1 MDVLAV
7 DRDTHFRYLLR
18 LADTGLLLGHRL
30 SEWLGQAPTLE
41 EELALSN
48 MALDLIGQAQALYA
62 HAAQIE
68 GAGRDADQL
77 AYLRDGPDFTN
88 LLLAELPNGDF
99 AFTMARQLAYATF
112 AHLHFGELKR
122 SSDAELAGI
131 AARAEKELVYH
142 ARHAGEWLVRLG
154 DGTAVSHQ
162 KAQEALDAL
171 WMYTGEM
178 FMTDALDSAVLAAGI
193 GADAGAVRSSW
204 YAAIDAVL
212 AEATLKRPPDG
223 WMISGG
229 RRGEHTEHLSHLLGE
244 LQYLQRTYPGQQW

>member
-1 MDVLAV
+1 MEVLAL

-18 LADTGLLLGHRL
+18 FADTGLILGHRL
-30 SEWLGQAPTLE
+30 SEWLGEAPTIE

-48 MALDLIGQAQALYA
+48 MALDLVGQAQALYP
-62 HAAQIE
+62 HAARIE
-68 GAGRDADQL
+68 GGGRDADQL
-77 AYLRDGPDFTN
+77 AYLRDGPEFNN

-99 AFTMARQLAYATF
+99 AFTMARQLVYATF

-131 AARAEKELVYH
+131 AARAEKELAYH

-154 DGTAVSHQ
+154 DGTATSHDR
-162 KAQEALDAL
+162 AQQALDQL

-178 FMTDALDSAVLAAGI
+178 FMLDELDGAVIASGI
-193 GADAGAVRSSW
+193 GTDPRDVQAGW
-204 YAAIDAVL
+204 NAAIDAVL
-212 AEATLKRPPDG
+212 AEATLKRPADG

-229 RRGEHTEHLSHLLGE
+229 RTGQHTEHLGRVLAEMQS
-244 LQYLQRTYPGQQW
+244 LQRAHPGQQW